1 MRQKVKQIGTL
12 RRVILQKIF
21 IITIYSF
28 EEFPWWLSDT
38 ESAANAGDVT
48 LSHQVNQ
55 VFNEPYQKGNLR
67 SEESRLDGAVKKEK
81 KKKTKKELIIRVNF

>member
-28 EEFPWWLSDT
+28 EEFPWWLSDK

-67 SEESRLDGAVKKEK
+67 SEESRLVGAVKKEK